1 MDKAGFFIAILGLF
15 KRGWRI
21 RPCYGLITAMVHKQ
35 TSLVNGSFEQAI
47 SALDRGFS
55 YGDGVFRTM
64 RVHNGLPVSWPFH
77 YQKLVAD
84 CAAIGI
90 VCPSA
95 ELLMSDFQKLFE
107 AELFQEN
114 SSHVAKIIITRGDG
128 ERGYAPPVI
137 TVPSRVLIKSS
148 MPHYA
153 AANAEH
159 GVQLHVC
166 DIRLSAQ
173 PKLAGIKHLNRL
185 ENVLA
190 RMEWR
195 DEAIFDGLLMDESGN
210 VIECTMSNIFMR
222 SANTLITPDLSLCGV
237 AGITRQRI
245 MGLSKMLG
253 LNIVTGTFKL
263 PQLLKAD
270 EIIICNSLYGAFQ
283 VNRIHDM
290 VWPKL
295 SLAEKIRNIVTN
307 D

>member
-1 MDKAGFFIAILGLF
+1 MAQ
-15 KRGWRI
+15 
-21 RPCYGLITAMVHKQ
+21 KQ

-47 SALDRGFS
+47 STFDRGFS

-107 AELFQEN
+107 EELFLEDSFQ
-114 SSHVAKIIITRGDG
+114 VAKIVITRGEG

-137 TVPSRVLIKSS
+137 TVPTRALIKSN
-148 MPHYA
+148 MPQYA
-153 AANAEH
+153 AANYEQ

-166 DIRLSAQ
+166 KIRLSAQ

-185 ENVLA
+185 ENVMA

-195 DEAIFDGLLMDESGN
+195 DETVFDGLLMDAHDN
-210 VIECTMSNIFMR
+210 VIECTMSNIFIR
-222 SANTLITPDLSLCGV
+222 IGNALTTPDLSQCGV

-245 MGLSKMLG
+245 LGLGKPLG
-253 LNIVTGTFKL
+253 LNVTTENISM
-263 PQLLKAD
+263 PQLLEAD
-270 EIIICNSLYGAFQ
+270 EVVICNSLYGAFQ
-283 VNRIHDM
+283 VTRIADKT
-290 VWPKL
+290 WPKQD
-295 SLAEKIRNIVTN
+295 LAEKIRKIVSH